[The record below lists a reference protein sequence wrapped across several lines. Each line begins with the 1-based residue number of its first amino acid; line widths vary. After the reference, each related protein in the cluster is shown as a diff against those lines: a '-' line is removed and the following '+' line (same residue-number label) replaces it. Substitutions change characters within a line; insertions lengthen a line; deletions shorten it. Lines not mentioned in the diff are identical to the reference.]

1 MTKNSNDKKEAILEE
16 EIMEEAQE
24 TVENLTD
31 ENGEISE
38 EKIEDEVSGEDNSE
52 VAQLKDALLK
62 SQADYENFKRRTSRD
77 KDEMVF
83 FIKSKIINP
92 ILKRIDDIE
101 RIIKNT
107 PEEEKETPIFTAV
120 LALEKSLKKDIS
132 DMWVKEFTSLWEEV
146 DPNKHDVMT
155 QVPWKP
161 ENIICDEFEKGYMLD
176 DKVLRI
182 AKVVVGA
189 GE

>member
-1 MTKNSNDKKEAILEE
+1 
-16 EIMEEAQE
+16 
-24 TVENLTD
+24 
-31 ENGEISE
+31 
-38 EKIEDEVSGEDNSE
+38 
-52 VAQLKDALLK
+52 
-62 SQADYENFKRRTSRD
+62 
-77 KDEMVF
+77 MVF

-107 PEEEKETPIFTAV
+107 PEEEKETPIFKAV
-120 LALEKSLKKDIS
+120 LALELGLKKDLS
-132 DMWVKEFTSLWEEV
+132 DMWVKEFISLWEEV
-146 DPNKHDVMT
+146 DPNRHDVMT

-161 ENIICDEFEKGYMLD
+161 ENIICDEFEKGYELD
-176 DKVLRI
+176 WKVLRI